1 MATATMA
8 TAAGA
13 AALLYYTLNKKVETI
28 IETEDDDASSI
39 QRQRNV
45 RLGIDRVSNRLIQA
59 PATWLE
65 TITTLSETL
74 RFTYSETLGKWPI
87 GDLAFGINFLLKRQ
101 GNLRVCSVFGGKD
114 STQLTGANVS
124 SELRHLLNLLTLC
137 WHFSKKP
144 FPLFLQEIGFSQDD
158 VLLQEPKAGIL
169 KPAFTIL
176 VDHKTKS
183 FLLLI
188 RGTHSIKD
196 TLTAATGAVV
206 PFHHSVVHEGGV
218 SNLVLGYAHGGMVAA
233 ARWIAKLSIPSLTE
247 GLDKYPDYKLK
258 IVGHSLGGGTAALLT
273 FVLRERKEWSTA
285 CCVAFAPAACMTWE
299 LADSCNE
306 FITSVINGADLVPT
320 FSAASMDDLR
330 TEVTA
335 SAWINDLRNQIEQT
349 RILSTV
355 YRSATALGSRLP
367 SIASARAKV
376 AGAGAML
383 RPVSSGTQVVMK
395 RAQSMAQSALSRPSL
410 QISSWSCMG
419 PRHRPKPKA
428 GEDSEES
435 SSNRTET
442 SQPLVR
448 SPKKNI
454 STGEA
459 IELPVSSEGMV
470 WDSEVDVSC
479 TEKSSLNDGV
489 NVDGHYDLV
498 GQNTNEDGIS
508 EVELWRQLEEE
519 LYDPVEGD
527 EANTTKEIREEEAEA
542 IAEISEIEPESSVP
556 DTKEVHRF
564 FPPGKIM
571 HIVSLHLDEAG
582 DETDS
587 RISADTDNN
596 QLTDTKIGIFLTS
609 RSVYSKLRL
618 SRTMI
623 ADHFMPVYRKQIER
637 LIEEL
642 EKEEKLVKINTGD
655 EAEILA

>member
-1 MATATMA
+1 
-8 TAAGA
+8 
-13 AALLYYTLNKKVETI
+13 
-28 IETEDDDASSI
+28 
-39 QRQRNV
+39 
-45 RLGIDRVSNRLIQA
+45 
-59 PATWLE
+59 
-65 TITTLSETL
+65 
-74 RFTYSETLGKWPI
+74 
-87 GDLAFGINFLLKRQ
+87 
-101 GNLRVCSVFGGKD
+101 
-114 STQLTGANVS
+114 
-124 SELRHLLNLLTLC
+124 
-137 WHFSKKP
+137 
-144 FPLFLQEIGFSQDD
+144 
-158 VLLQEPKAGIL
+158 
-169 KPAFTIL
+169 
-176 VDHKTKS
+176 
-183 FLLLI
+183 
-188 RGTHSIKD
+188 
-196 TLTAATGAVV
+196 
-206 PFHHSVVHEGGV
+206 
-218 SNLVLGYAHGGMVAA
+218 
-233 ARWIAKLSIPSLTE
+233 
-247 GLDKYPDYKLK
+247 
-258 IVGHSLGGGTAALLT
+258 
-273 FVLRERKEWSTA
+273 
-285 CCVAFAPAACMTWE
+285 
-299 LADSCNE
+299 
-306 FITSVINGADLVPT
+306 
-320 FSAASMDDLR
+320 
-330 TEVTA
+330 
-335 SAWINDLRNQIEQT
+335 
-349 RILSTV
+349 
-355 YRSATALGSRLP
+355 
-367 SIASARAKV
+367 
-376 AGAGAML
+376 
-383 RPVSSGTQVVMK
+383 
-395 RAQSMAQSALSRPSL
+395 MAQSALSRPSL

>member
-28 IETEDDDASSI
+28 IETEDDDANSI
-39 QRQRNV
+39 QRRRNV

-59 PATWLE
+59 PGTWLE
-65 TITTLSETL
+65 TISTLSETL

-144 FPLFLQEIGFSQDD
+144 FPLFLQEIGYSQDD

-233 ARWIAKLSIPSLTE
+233 ARWIAKLAIPSLTK

-273 FVLRERKEWSTA
+273 FVMRERKEWSTA

-435 SSNRTET
+435 SSSRTEA

-448 SPKKNI
+448 SPEKNI

-459 IELPVSSEGMV
+459 LELPVSSEGMV
-470 WDSEVDVSC
+470 WDPEVVSEKSGLNDEVDI
-479 TEKSSLNDGV
+479 
-489 NVDGHYDLV
+489 DGHFDLV

-508 EVELWRQLEEE
+508 EVELWRQLEGE

-527 EANTTKEIREEEAEA
+527 EANITKEVREEEAEA
-542 IAEISEIEPESSVP
+542 VAEISEIEQESSVP

-564 FPPGKIM
+564 LPPGKIM
-571 HIVSLHLDEAG
+571 HIVSLHLDEPG

-587 RISADTDNN
+587 RISADTDNSR
-596 QLTDTKIGIFLTS
+596 LTDTKVGIFLTS
-609 RSVYSKLRL
+609 RSLYSKLRL

-642 EKEEKLVKINTGD
+642 EMEDTVNISTGD
-655 EAEILA
+655 EAEIQV